1 MYKSIPTSYSV
12 FYEKE
17 NPIYGEYAT
26 HIEIDDEAAG
36 GFIVLKQHTDDGTMK
51 IKLDKD
57 EMEEVFRLAN
67 KLLAAYDAII
77 KEQDSLKENSD

>member
-1 MYKSIPTSYSV
+1 
-12 FYEKE
+12 
-17 NPIYGEYAT
+17 
-26 HIEIDDEAAG
+26 
-36 GFIVLKQHTDDGTMK
+36 MK

-77 KEQDSLKENSD
+77 KEQDSLKEKRADNG

>member
-1 MYKSIPTSYSV
+1 MHKSIPTSYSV

-17 NPIYGEYAT
+17 NPLYGEYAT
-26 HIEIDDEAAG
+26 HIEIDDEAGG
-36 GFIVLKQHTDDGTMK
+36 GFIILKQYTDDGTMK

-67 KLLAAYDAII
+67 KLLAAYDAVT
-77 KEQDSLKENSD
+77 KEQEK